1 MPNFSNVAF
10 TSTIQDMIDNPVMEL
25 RSDVTDISACVH
37 TIDEQLRMTSEKLEA
52 ELTELRNENNKLRN
66 QGYATL
72 DQLDTLIHHQLTTLD
87 SMIVGFRTCSQLSTN
102 INNQL
107 TTKIKRLTR
116 LTALL
121 GLLSIAAILFAI
133 LR

>member
-1 MPNFSNVAF
+1 MANYSTVAF
-10 TSTIQDMIDNPVMEL
+10 RNTLQDMIENPVMEL
-25 RSDVTDISACVH
+25 RSDVTDISACVN
-37 TIDEQLRMTSEKLEA
+37 TIDQQLRNTSEKLET

-87 SMIVGFRTCSQLSTN
+87 SMIVCFRTCSQLSTN

-107 TTKIKRLTR
+107 TKKIKRLTR

>member
-1 MPNFSNVAF
+1 MANFSKVAF
-10 TSTIQDMIDNPVMEL
+10 TSTIQDAIDNPVMEL
-25 RSDVTDISACVH
+25 RSNVTDISACVH
-37 TIDEQLRMTSEKLEA
+37 TIGDELLSTSKKLEA
-52 ELTELRNENNKLRN
+52 ELAELRNENNKLRN

-87 SMIVGFRTCSQLSTN
+87 STIVGFRTCSLLSTN